1 MGEEQMIE
9 KIRSFFGFAD
19 KKMVSKGNLW
29 HCTKCNLIFLSESAC
44 EKHHCIETKVDN
56 GKV

>member
-1 MGEEQMIE
+1 MIE

-19 KKMVSKGNLW
+19 KKIVPRGNLW
-29 HCTKCNLIFLSESAC
+29 HCTKCKLIFLSESAS
-44 EKHHCIETKVDN
+44 ERHHCVETKVDN